1 MIAVAGSQSGRKAQ
15 AISVRKQVKWIDR
28 CIRICKCP
36 VGIDSKDV
44 LERGYLCAWIF
55 FFFFGNTM
63 CGHMKSFVG
72 KMTTGDKKPVLL
84 TGGTLDLMH

>member
-1 MIAVAGSQSGRKAQ
+1 MCLKE
-15 AISVRKQVKWIDR
+15 
-28 CIRICKCP
+28 
-36 VGIDSKDV
+36 GIFV
-44 LERGYLCAWIF
+44 HGF